1 MAGHDGEIISGIA
14 FLQTI
19 SLSMATISAANCDCL
34 PFTKTA
40 IMPHLNGH
48 GGYSWRVAEVELGKL
63 GRTKEMSDSHILVV
77 EGRNNGSAL
86 SGSLSEL
93 GYRVDSAC
101 DSPTA
106 LQLAE
111 RYSYRVVLF
120 DDMISEMEALELHRL
135 IKRRH
140 PDVVGVLMTA
150 AQTAHSANGDDVWRI
165 LSKPVDFD
173 ELVALIEEIYDEPS
187 SLQVAP
193 ARESNG
199 NPGSQGEHAL
209 QQQYG
214 TKKRA
219 ENFYDRQ
226 VLDYLNRSM
235 REFIEQQE
243 MVFIATADA
252 SGECDCSFRAG
263 LAGFVRVV
271 GEKTLLYPEYRGNGV
286 LASLGNISEN
296 PHIGLT
302 FIDFF
307 QHTIGLHVNGRAK
320 VVENVDLPQIPGLPD
335 TALQDVQLKGGRKP
349 ERWVVV
355 DVEEA
360 YIHCSKHIPL
370 LTKQDKSILW
380 GTDDTRLKGGD
391 FFNVGECKNQNKD

>member
-1 MAGHDGEIISGIA
+1 
-14 FLQTI
+14 
-19 SLSMATISAANCDCL
+19 
-34 PFTKTA
+34 
-40 IMPHLNGH
+40 
-48 GGYSWRVAEVELGKL
+48 
-63 GRTKEMSDSHILVV
+63 
-77 EGRNNGSAL
+77 
-86 SGSLSEL
+86 
-93 GYRVDSAC
+93 
-101 DSPTA
+101 
-106 LQLAE
+106 
-111 RYSYRVVLF
+111 
-120 DDMISEMEALELHRL
+120 
-135 IKRRH
+135 
-140 PDVVGVLMTA
+140 
-150 AQTAHSANGDDVWRI
+150 
-165 LSKPVDFD
+165 
-173 ELVALIEEIYDEPS
+173 
-187 SLQVAP
+187 
-193 ARESNG
+193 
-199 NPGSQGEHAL
+199 
-209 QQQYG
+209 
-214 TKKRA
+214 
-219 ENFYDRQ
+219 
-226 VLDYLNRSM
+226 
-235 REFIEQQE
+235 
-243 MVFIATADA
+243 VFIATADD